1 LALTPYQS
9 EALIREV
16 DDAVRQDDMF
26 SFWTKYGRL
35 VLVAVVLALLAF
47 GGWLLWKNHRTSVAQ
62 ANSEQFA
69 TLLKSAEAAT
79 LDQPVYD
86 KLIAEGGPGYK
97 SQAEMVKAALAA
109 GKGDDK
115 TAIAA
120 YDAILNDPDALQPIK
135 DAALIRKTAV
145 SFDSM
150 KPDQVVAALRGL
162 AAPGNPW
169 FGSAGELTGI
179 AYLKMG
185 RRDLAGEMFASLT
198 RDPTVPDTIKL
209 RAGQMAS
216 MLGSVPAAAASDL
229 PQPAAR

>member
-1 LALTPYQS
+1 
-9 EALIREV
+9 
-16 DDAVRQDDMF
+16 
-26 SFWTKYGRL
+26 
-35 VLVAVVLALLAF
+35 
-47 GGWLLWKNHRTSVAQ
+47 
-62 ANSEQFA
+62 
-69 TLLKSAEAAT
+69 
-79 LDQPVYD
+79 
-86 KLIAEGGPGYK
+86 
-97 SQAEMVKAALAA
+97 
-109 GKGDDK
+109 
-115 TAIAA
+115 
-120 YDAILNDPDALQPIK
+120 
-135 DAALIRKTAV
+135 
-145 SFDSM
+145 M